1 MTALAIVTFLLG
13 GAALVLSDCNKPE
26 ILANTY
32 LPAYFMWGSG
42 GIKDAKACFK
52 ICKDYLGNRG
62 TFCEGMTYKSN
73 KLCYLHWK
81 VEDDKIKKA
90 PGYPISFAR
99 NEKCPSKFPNCYP
112 EIRHDI
118 FQKGNILLSKKF
130 ESVEECYQYCKDL
143 EVVGGKFCA
152 GISFREKDKM
162 CYLHSKAED
171 CKLYKSVFV
180 KRPGLLFAKNA
191 PCEKETVD
199 SNKKIEYCGLFP
211 NCYPEIR
218 HDIAYKGNDLLSKTF
233 ESVEECYQY
242 CKDLEAADGKFCAGI
257 TFKEKDKRCRLHGK
271 VEECNLYKNMFVKSP
286 GHLFAKNAPCEKE
299 TVNSYEKI
307 ECGDLSCLDP
317 GHTLRKWSGPSKE
330 CAAKTKF
337 REFTQ
342 AGKDKLVKLHNEY
355 RQKIAAGKETEGNLE
370 GVESSNMRKVIW
382 NDELAMTAQRWTDQC
397 TFGHDKNRGMC
408 DGTYAGQNGAM
419 GVHKKTAGRDEVNDN
434 DYVTMLYNEV
444 KKFNASQIEVMK
456 WNKGVYAH
464 FSQVVWADSY
474 MIGCGI
480 TTYMKNPKDYW
491 MWSIVMCNYGPG
503 GNWLGSPLYKIG
515 EKCSECPKGTTCDTT
530 YDALC

>member
-13 GAALVLSDCNKPE
+13 GAALVLPDCNKPE

-199 SNKKIEYCGLFP
+199 SKKTIEYCAMFP

-299 TVNSYEKI
+299 TVDSNKKI
-307 ECGDLSCLDP
+307 EYCGLFPNCYPEIRHDIAHKGNDLL
-317 GHTLRKWSGPSKE
+317 SKTFESVEE
-330 CAAKTKF
+330 CY
-337 REFTQ
+337 Q
-342 AGKDKLVKLHNEY
+342 YCKD
-355 RQKIAAGKETEGNLE
+355 LE
-370 GVESSNMRKVIW
+370 
-382 NDELAMTAQRWTDQC
+382 A
-397 TFGHDKNRGMC
+397 
-408 DGTYAGQNGAM
+408 
-419 GVHKKTAGRDEVNDN
+419 
-434 DYVTMLYNEV
+434 
-444 KKFNASQIEVMK
+444 
-456 WNKGVYAH
+456 
-464 FSQVVWADSY
+464 
-474 MIGCGI
+474 
-480 TTYMKNPKDYW
+480 
-491 MWSIVMCNYGPG
+491 
-503 GNWLGSPLYKIG
+503 
-515 EKCSECPKGTTCDTT
+515 
-530 YDALC
+530 